1 MFCSCSIESM
11 QFTSRFVWICSGGSC
26 VSKRKRTREMVV
38 GVTYLELGFA
48 LLPREGRLSK
58 LRMEA
63 TYLSWEYEEL
73 AKGCVCVCVCVCV
86 CAHARCQC
94 GRERRTPPAPRL
106 TKMRVSTSVSSS
118 RSESILR
125 PHVRFLVFP
134 PRVSSN
140 RNHSSQHKTGSFAPR
155 FSTHNVAGS

>member
-1 MFCSCSIESM
+1 
-11 QFTSRFVWICSGGSC
+11 
-26 VSKRKRTREMVV
+26 MVV

-86 CAHARCQC
+86 RARALSVWTGKANPSCTQTYQDE
-94 GRERRTPPAPRL
+94 GVDLRVLLKIRIHLETSRTLPCL
-106 TKMRVSTSVSSS
+106 ST
-118 RSESILR
+118 
-125 PHVRFLVFP
+125 
-134 PRVSSN
+134 
-140 RNHSSQHKTGSFAPR
+140 PR
-155 FSTHNVAGS
+155 FKQS

>member
-26 VSKRKRTREMVV
+26 VSKRKRTRELVV

-86 CAHARCQC
+86 RARALSVWTGKANPSCTQTYQDE
-94 GRERRTPPAPRL
+94 GVDLRVLLKIRIHLETSRTLPCL
-106 TKMRVSTSVSSS
+106 ST
-118 RSESILR
+118 
-125 PHVRFLVFP
+125 
-134 PRVSSN
+134 
-140 RNHSSQHKTGSFAPR
+140 PR
-155 FSTHNVAGS
+155 FKQS

>member
-26 VSKRKRTREMVV
+26 VSKRKRTRELVV
-38 GVTYLELGFA
+38 SVTYLELGFA

-73 AKGCVCVCVCVCV
+73 AKGCVCVCVCVR
-86 CAHARCQC
+86 ARALSVWT
-94 GRERRTPPAPRL
+94 GKANPPAPRL